1 MCVEAVIPQT
11 IGSLFV
17 DVAASSPK
25 VGPAD
30 PASPNLKVSRPND
43 VCAEVETRIPEPQ
56 SVETHIPK
64 RGRLETRIPKLSHG
78 ETCIPGPQSFEVRIE
93 FLELEVP
100 RPASPN
106 LEVPRPASLN
116 LKCRN
121 PSKALETPETAPAF
135 HGVSIN
141 SWGEHISPVCSI
153 NSGVEHKSPGDE
165 QNGFFSVH
173 ANHQPKPSA
182 RCAV

>member
-1 MCVEAVIPQT
+1 MDLC
-11 IGSLFV
+11 
-17 DVAASSPK
+17 VAAPSLMSVFDIENMMRRDPTMC
-25 VGPAD
+25 ALRWR
-30 PASPNLKVSRPND
+30 PASANLKASRPTSLN
-43 VCAEVETRIPEPQ
+43 VEDSRPA
-56 SVETHIPK
+56 SLNLAK
-64 RGRLETRIPKLSHG
+64 
-78 ETCIPGPQSFEVRIE
+78 VRIE

-173 ANHQPKPSA
+173 ANRQPKPSA
-182 RCAV
+182 RCAVQIHTKRI